1 MEEFLHTLYAYAQEN
16 RVPRY
21 LRTPEYRRA
30 ACGLEE
36 GWEMFRSTLTT
47 EQKRKLDILLLQ
59 EWEVGHLEDEASFAA
74 ALSIGLD
81 LSRL

>member
-1 MEEFLHTLYAYAQEN
+1 
-16 RVPRY
+16 
-21 LRTPEYRRA
+21 
-30 ACGLEE
+30 
-36 GWEMFRSTLTT
+36 MFRSTLTT
-47 EQKRKLDILLLQ
+47 EQKRKLDILLSQ